1 MAGELATLL
10 GAVAGLLA
18 IAGGL
23 VWSGYYFRG
32 GWVRAEELER
42 ERAELERDRALAALA
57 KEREA
62 HEAFARHAHTVQ
74 AEEARA
80 RRLAADPRV
89 GDLELARLLLG
100 AAPAAPAAVPPG
112 GEGAPDPVGPA

>member
-1 MAGELATLL
+1 MGPEVFGGIVLGGIALL
-10 GAVAGLLA
+10 FAA
-18 IAGGL
+18 I
-23 VWSGYYFRG
+23 WSGYHFRG
-32 GWVRAEELER
+32 GWVRAEELKR